1 MNKLTKIG
9 VSALCGSLAAVSAA
23 NAGALT
29 VKGGATA
36 TWSSNE
42 GDVTGNPIGLSS
54 GITMTGS
61 GELDNGT
68 TFALTLTQ
76 ADQSAYSTGNL
87 TITTPSLGAFRIGQ
101 TGGGLDRL
109 DDMMPTAWEETT
121 GTSLGTGIA
130 TVNGVAGS
138 ANVEWSVPADML
150 MDGMSAHVAFS
161 PSGAGSALVNDKGV
175 GGDNGGVG
183 SGWDLVVQHS
193 GLYDGLN
200 VFAGYSEI
208 DQAAAADAAGGAL
221 GGYDGDRIQKAMGAT
236 LAMGA
241 ITVGYQ
247 VSEDGKQTRAA
258 ATTSLYD
265 NTAYG
270 ISFAVND
277 DLSISYGSHESTR
290 ELTSAAAGITAEATS
305 VQIAYSMGGASI
317 KIAETSGDNLAYTT
331 GSNKDATTLALSL
344 AF

>member
-109 DDMMPTAWEETT
+109 DVI
-121 GTSLGTGIA
+121 G
-130 TVNGVAGS
+130 
-138 ANVEWSVPADML
+138 
-150 MDGMSAHVAFS
+150 F
-161 PSGAGSALVNDKGV
+161 
-175 GGDNGGVG
+175 
-183 SGWDLVVQHS
+183 
-193 GLYDGLN
+193 
-200 VFAGYSEI
+200 
-208 DQAAAADAAGGAL
+208 
-221 GGYDGDRIQKAMGAT
+221 
-236 LAMGA
+236 
-241 ITVGYQ
+241 
-247 VSEDGKQTRAA
+247 
-258 ATTSLYD
+258 
-265 NTAYG
+265 
-270 ISFAVND
+270 
-277 DLSISYGSHESTR
+277 
-290 ELTSAAAGITAEATS
+290 
-305 VQIAYSMGGASI
+305 
-317 KIAETSGDNLAYTT
+317 
-331 GSNKDATTLALSL
+331 
-344 AF
+344 

>member
-1 MNKLTKIG
+1 
-9 VSALCGSLAAVSAA
+9 
-23 NAGALT
+23 
-29 VKGGATA
+29 
-36 TWSSNE
+36 
-42 GDVTGNPIGLSS
+42 
-54 GITMTGS
+54 
-61 GELDNGT
+61 
-68 TFALTLTQ
+68 
-76 ADQSAYSTGNL
+76 
-87 TITTPSLGAFRIGQ
+87 
-101 TGGGLDRL
+101 
-109 DDMMPTAWEETT
+109 
-121 GTSLGTGIA
+121 
-130 TVNGVAGS
+130 
-138 ANVEWSVPADML
+138 
-150 MDGMSAHVAFS
+150 
-161 PSGAGSALVNDKGV
+161 
-175 GGDNGGVG
+175 
-183 SGWDLVVQHS
+183 
-193 GLYDGLN
+193 
-200 VFAGYSEI
+200 
-208 DQAAAADAAGGAL
+208 
-221 GGYDGDRIQKAMGAT
+221 
-236 LAMGA
+236 MGA